1 VIALQLEQGMRRE
14 TGTAASVSAREEN
27 MRIWRGNKARNPA
40 FLFLNI
46 YKRNKIIFHI
56 NQ

>member
-14 TGTAASVSAREEN
+14 TGIATSAKGREEN
-27 MRIWRGNKARNPA
+27 MRVWRGNKARNPA

-46 YKRNKIIFHI
+46 YKRNKVIFHI